1 MLVSGGT
8 HSTLRPSCG
17 FDREFIAPRDDN
29 ASMARATHTCTC
41 GAVLQYKQDLE
52 KERGGIVAAW
62 KCKECGT
69 PVPGMVA
76 EKLKHQHP
84 S

>member
-1 MLVSGGT
+1 
-8 HSTLRPSCG
+8 
-17 FDREFIAPRDDN
+17 
-29 ASMARATHTCTC
+29 MARATHTCTC